1 MFNSYLTLFFMAA
14 YEVFFVATIT
24 NRVLNIFAVVVL
36 ILVKNFNLSSV

>member
-1 MFNSYLTLFFMAA
+1 MFNSYLTLFFRAA

-24 NRVLNIFAVVVL
+24 NRVLNIFGVVVL